1 MANVLMYALMAIML
15 MVLVWNVSNVW
26 GSVRDVRV
34 GVDVRNVLI
43 RGIVCLTVRMLRVG
57 LDSIK

>member
-1 MANVLMYALMAIML
+1 MVNVLMYALMAIML
-15 MVLVWNVSNVW
+15 MLLVWNVSNVW

-34 GVDVRNVLI
+34 GVDARNVLI
-43 RGIVCLTVRMLRVG
+43 RGIVCLTVRMLRVE

>member
-1 MANVLMYALMAIML
+1 MVNVLMYALMAIML
-15 MVLVWNVSNVW
+15 MLLVWNVSNVW

-34 GVDVRNVLI
+34 GVDARNVLI